1 MRLAGAIA
9 ILVLTTPAF
18 AQKAPVAPLGD
29 QAKAMLGA
37 WEFSNAERDKICTAT
52 FKDARTAIGYRV
64 EFDRDCAGRFPLVSE
79 VAGWTYPDGDLLQ
92 LLDVK
97 GRVLT
102 EFSEVEDGIFEAP
115 TPGVGVLFLQNADA
129 AARKPDEEPEAQPP
143 AQSPAPAPPPA
154 PPPAR

>member
-1 MRLAGAIA
+1 
-9 ILVLTTPAF
+9 
-18 AQKAPVAPLGD
+18 
-29 QAKAMLGA
+29 MLGA

-64 EFDRDCAGRFPLVSE
+64 EFDRDCAARFPLVSE

>member
-9 ILVLTTPAF
+9 ILVLASPAF

-29 QAKAMLGA
+29 QATALLGA

-52 FKDARTAIGYRV
+52 FKNARTAVGYRV
-64 EFDRDCAGRFPLVSE
+64 EFDRDCAARFPIVAD
-79 VAGWTYPDGDLLQ
+79 VAGWTYPDDDLLRLFDAQ
-92 LLDVK
+92 
-97 GRVLT
+97 GRVIA

-129 AARKPDEEPEAQPP
+129 AARKPDEEPDAQPP
-143 AQSPAPAPPPA
+143 TQSPAAPKPAP
-154 PPPAR
+154 AR